1 MYKRDYLSYPDYN
14 NPNFVNDISRKAEFN
29 LNKIKLNKDNQCDNE
44 NFELANHQRL
54 LKNFVNNYTPYKS
67 LLLFHGVGVG
77 KTCSGVTISESFRD
91 TYVRNNK
98 KIIIVRKSGLNQG
111 WMDTIYDPEKGEYVN
126 RSIIF
131 KNWKEEAID
140 ILGGTRCG
148 KIPFK
153 ERSSLTPEQL
163 AEQRTIRC
171 YRLLYGILSFKGT
184 KANGEDHEVANLP
197 VLWRVTG
204 TAFAPVGSALDQVNK
219 RKKLMFTTTF
229 SIDSKRQKKGGNV
242 FYIPE
247 ISVNADANLEM
258 SKEDME
264 TLTVFQDII
273 NTENAEVVDLYKAAK
288 KGQPTSSDGES
299 AKVVKQVEDPVE
311 VLSN

>member
-1 MYKRDYLSYPDYN
+1 M
-14 NPNFVNDISRKAEFN
+14 
-29 LNKIKLNKDNQCDNE
+29 DNE
-44 NFELANHQRL
+44 IANINNMSDEQIKQAIGQDDGSSSGISIPRL
-54 LKNFVNNYTPYKS
+54 GINRSPEDDDGNQLPVGH
-67 LLLFHGVGVG
+67 LFTYDSSVGQNVFG
-77 KTCSGVTISESFRD
+77 KPVTFRPFISAMQ
-91 TYVRNNK
+91 Y
-98 KIIIVRKSGLNQG
+98 
-111 WMDTIYDPEKGEYVN
+111 MHYDPEKGEYVN

-148 KIPFK
+148 KVPFK

-171 YRLLYGILSFKGT
+171 YRLLYGILSFKGK

-242 FYIPE
+242 YYTPE
-247 ISVNADANLEM
+247 ISVNADANLQM

-273 NTENAEVVDLYKAAK
+273 NTENTEIVDLYKAAK

>member
-1 MYKRDYLSYPDYN
+1 M
-14 NPNFVNDISRKAEFN
+14 
-29 LNKIKLNKDNQCDNE
+29 DNE
-44 NFELANHQRL
+44 IANINNMSDEQIKQAIGQDDGSSSGISIPRL
-54 LKNFVNNYTPYKS
+54 GINRSPEDDDGNQLPVGH
-67 LLLFHGVGVG
+67 LFTYDSSVGQNGFG
-77 KTCSGVTISESFRD
+77 KPVTFRPFISAMQ
-91 TYVRNNK
+91 Y
-98 KIIIVRKSGLNQG
+98 
-111 WMDTIYDPEKGEYVN
+111 MHYDPEKGEYVN

-171 YRLLYGILSFKGT
+171 YRLLYGILSFKGK

-242 FYIPE
+242 YYTPE
-247 ISVNADANLEM
+247 ISVNADANLQM

-273 NTENAEVVDLYKAAK
+273 NTENTEIVDLYKAAK

>member
-1 MYKRDYLSYPDYN
+1 MKNEIANIN
-14 NPNFVNDISRKAEFN
+14 NMSDEQIKQAIGQDDGSGGGINIPRLGINRSPEDDDGNQLPVGHLFTYDASVGQNVFGKPATFRPFISAM
-29 LNKIKLNKDNQCDNE
+29 QYM
-44 NFELANHQRL
+44 H
-54 LKNFVNNYTPYKS
+54 
-67 LLLFHGVGVG
+67 
-77 KTCSGVTISESFRD
+77 
-91 TYVRNNK
+91 
-98 KIIIVRKSGLNQG
+98 
-111 WMDTIYDPEKGEYVN
+111 YDPEKGEYVN

-140 ILGGTRCG
+140 ILGGVKCG
-148 KIPFK
+148 KVPFK
-153 ERSSLTPEQL
+153 ERPSLTPEQL

-171 YRLLYGILSFKGT
+171 YRLLYGILSFKGK

-242 FYIPE
+242 YYTPE
-247 ISVNADANLEM
+247 ISVNADANLQM

-273 NTENAEVVDLYKAAK
+273 NTENNEVVELYKAAK
-288 KGQPTSSDGES
+288 KSQLTSSDGES
-299 AKVVKQVEDPVE
+299 AKVIKQVEDPVE

>member
-1 MYKRDYLSYPDYN
+1 M
-14 NPNFVNDISRKAEFN
+14 
-29 LNKIKLNKDNQCDNE
+29 DNE
-44 NFELANHQRL
+44 IANINNMSDEQIKQAIGQDDGSSSGISIPRL
-54 LKNFVNNYTPYKS
+54 GINRSPEDDDGNQLPVGH
-67 LLLFHGVGVG
+67 LFTYDSSVGQNVFG
-77 KTCSGVTISESFRD
+77 KPVTFRPFISAMQ
-91 TYVRNNK
+91 Y
-98 KIIIVRKSGLNQG
+98 
-111 WMDTIYDPEKGEYVN
+111 MHYDPEKGEYVN

-148 KIPFK
+148 KVPFK
-153 ERSSLTPEQL
+153 ERASLTPEQL

-171 YRLLYGILSFKGT
+171 YRLLYGILSFKGK

-242 FYIPE
+242 YYTPE
-247 ISVNADANLEM
+247 ISVNADANLQM

-299 AKVVKQVEDPVE
+299 AKVIKQVEDPVE

>member
-1 MYKRDYLSYPDYN
+1 M
-14 NPNFVNDISRKAEFN
+14 
-29 LNKIKLNKDNQCDNE
+29 DNE
-44 NFELANHQRL
+44 IANINNMSDEQIKQAIGQDDGSSSGISIPRL
-54 LKNFVNNYTPYKS
+54 GINRSPEDDDGNQLPVGH
-67 LLLFHGVGVG
+67 LFTYDSSVGQNVFG
-77 KTCSGVTISESFRD
+77 KPVTFRPFISAMQ
-91 TYVRNNK
+91 Y
-98 KIIIVRKSGLNQG
+98 
-111 WMDTIYDPEKGEYVN
+111 MHYDPEKGEYVN

-171 YRLLYGILSFKGT
+171 YRLLYGILSFKGK

>member
-1 MYKRDYLSYPDYN
+1 MKNEIANIN
-14 NPNFVNDISRKAEFN
+14 NMSDEQIKQAIGQDDGSSSGTNIPRLGINRSPEDDDGNQLPVGHLFTYDASVGQNVFGKPATFRPFISAM
-29 LNKIKLNKDNQCDNE
+29 QYM
-44 NFELANHQRL
+44 H
-54 LKNFVNNYTPYKS
+54 
-67 LLLFHGVGVG
+67 
-77 KTCSGVTISESFRD
+77 
-91 TYVRNNK
+91 
-98 KIIIVRKSGLNQG
+98 
-111 WMDTIYDPEKGEYVN
+111 YDPEKGEYVN

-140 ILGGTRCG
+140 ILGGVKCG
-148 KIPFK
+148 KVPFK
-153 ERSSLTPEQL
+153 ERPSLTQEQL

-171 YRLLYGILSFKGT
+171 YRLLYGILSFKGK

-242 FYIPE
+242 YYTPE
-247 ISVNADANLEM
+247 ISVNADASLQM

-273 NTENAEVVDLYKAAK
+273 NTENDEVVELYKAAK
-288 KGQPTSSDGES
+288 KSQLTSSDGES
-299 AKVVKQVEDPVE
+299 AKVIKQVEDPVE

>member
-1 MYKRDYLSYPDYN
+1 M
-14 NPNFVNDISRKAEFN
+14 
-29 LNKIKLNKDNQCDNE
+29 DNE
-44 NFELANHQRL
+44 IANINNMSDEQIKQAIGQDDGSSSGISIPRL
-54 LKNFVNNYTPYKS
+54 GINRSPEDDDGNQLPVGH
-67 LLLFHGVGVG
+67 LFTYDSSVGQNVFG
-77 KTCSGVTISESFRD
+77 KPVTFRPFISAMQ
-91 TYVRNNK
+91 Y
-98 KIIIVRKSGLNQG
+98 
-111 WMDTIYDPEKGEYVN
+111 MHYDPEKGEYVN

-171 YRLLYGILSFKGT
+171 YRLLYGILSFKGK

-242 FYIPE
+242 YYTPE
-247 ISVNADANLEM
+247 ISVNAEANLEM

-273 NTENAEVVDLYKAAK
+273 NTENTEIVDLYKAAK

>member
-1 MYKRDYLSYPDYN
+1 M
-14 NPNFVNDISRKAEFN
+14 
-29 LNKIKLNKDNQCDNE
+29 DNE
-44 NFELANHQRL
+44 IANI
-54 LKNFVNNYTPYKS
+54 NNMSDEQIKQAIGQDDGS
-67 LLLFHGVGVG
+67 S
-77 KTCSGVTISESFRD
+77 SGVSIPRLGINRSPEDDDGNQLPVGHLFTYDASVGQNVFGKPVTFRPFISAMQ
-91 TYVRNNK
+91 Y
-98 KIIIVRKSGLNQG
+98 
-111 WMDTIYDPEKGEYVN
+111 MHYDPEKAEYIN

-171 YRLLYGILSFKGT
+171 YRLLYGILSFKGK

-242 FYIPE
+242 YYTPE
-247 ISVNADANLEM
+247 ISVNADANLQM

-311 VLSN
+311 VLSS